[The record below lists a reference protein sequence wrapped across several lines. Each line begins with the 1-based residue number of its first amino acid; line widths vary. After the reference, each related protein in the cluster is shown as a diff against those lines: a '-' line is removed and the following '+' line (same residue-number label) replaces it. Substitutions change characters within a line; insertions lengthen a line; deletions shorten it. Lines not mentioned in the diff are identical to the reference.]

1 MTDLGQK
8 VRKYLAERAQMRQ
21 MDFDHIHGLNVGDE
35 REVVLKATDLTAI
48 LDEYDRRGAALV
60 EARRLLHRWRDG
72 RLAVGDLDRT
82 DAVISQEA
90 GK

>member
-1 MTDLGQK
+1 MTDLDQK

-21 MDFDHIHGLNVGDE
+21 MDFDHIHGLNVGDK

-60 EARRLLHRWRDG
+60 EAEAEVARLLTAFDG
-72 RLAVGDLDRT
+72 LDLT
-82 DAVISQEA
+82 APPE
-90 GK
+90 GEG